1 MQNGMYTIA
10 VKRDFIAQHFLIGG
24 EPGPENEKHSHHY
37 QVEVQLEGAALD
49 EHGYL
54 MDIVDIEAKL
64 DTLIAH
70 FRDWTLNEL
79 PEFEG
84 MNPSIEHFS
93 RIFCQVLRK
102 RIQAPGISALRV
114 KIWENANTWASYR
127 QER

>member
-1 MQNGMYTIA
+1 MYTVA

-24 EPGPENEKHSHHY
+24 DWGPENENHSHHY
-37 QVEVQLEGAALD
+37 QAEVQMEGAALD

-54 MDIVDIEAKL
+54 MDIVDIEANL

-70 FRDWTLNEL
+70 YRDRTLNEL

-93 RIFCQVLRK
+93 RIFCRMLRK
-102 RIQAPGISALRV
+102 RIQAPGISALTV
-114 KIWENANTWASYR
+114 KIWENDNTWASYR

>member
-24 EPGPENEKHSHHY
+24 AWGPENEKHSHHY

-114 KIWENANTWASYR
+114 KIWVNANTWASYR

>member
-1 MQNGMYTIA
+1 
-10 VKRDFIAQHFLIGG
+10 
-24 EPGPENEKHSHHY
+24 
-37 QVEVQLEGAALD
+37 LD